1 MVARARA
8 AKGEVGER
16 EYSKR
21 RRERVLKEQEVTFF
35 ELFLATFEFH
45 PIGRPRRD
53 PRDVICGDGR
63 SSKYF
68 VASQSIFDRRP

>member
-21 RRERVLKEQEVTFF
+21 RRERVLKEQEVAFF
-35 ELFLATFEFH
+35 ELFLATFE
-45 PIGRPRRD
+45 
-53 PRDVICGDGR
+53 
-63 SSKYF
+63 
-68 VASQSIFDRRP
+68 SIPSGARAGTHVT